1 MQLID
6 FIFVF
11 FRFKINAGE
20 DWNNAYLLT
29 IHLDEVLS
37 SRFPDIRS
45 MFSVQVEATDSHVK
59 EVSWFFLFFSV
70 PKSTGSVFTSDF
82 AITLRKIHFFDK
94 FPNLKQEIHIWLL
107 NKLVINS
114 LRSALFPHQINSNS
128 FPDSEC
134 HNRHHHPLHGASFG
148 TWCDPWTRFNE
159 IQWNIPF
166 PSSSQMG
173 HLDFGNAS
181 VSGCI

>member
-1 MQLID
+1 MQVID

-59 EVSWFFLFFSV
+59 EVSWFFLFFQ
-70 PKSTGSVFTSDF
+70 PQRALEVF
-82 AITLRKIHFFDK
+82 LR
-94 FPNLKQEIHIWLL
+94 
-107 NKLVINS
+107 VI
-114 LRSALFPHQINSNS
+114 LP
-128 FPDSEC
+128 
-134 HNRHHHPLHGASFG
+134 
-148 TWCDPWTRFNE
+148 
-159 IQWNIPF
+159 
-166 PSSSQMG
+166 
-173 HLDFGNAS
+173 
-181 VSGCI
+181 